1 MPSYDNIV
9 ILGAIQR
16 LAQELK
22 VIRARVE
29 TVYEA
34 VQRVEERGVR
44 LNLDDMDD
52 SDSDD
57 GSASEESANS
67 APF

>member
-29 TVYEA
+29 TVYEL

-44 LNLDDMDD
+44 LNLDDMHD
-52 SDSDD
+52 SDSGDD
-57 GSASEESANS
+57 SVSEESANS